1 MREIGRKLREA
12 REKKGMSLTEIQE
25 ITKIRLRY
33 LEAIESGELDVI
45 PGEVYR
51 KGFIS
56 NYANAVGL
64 DSEAIIKEYHRLKTT
79 DENPEEIK
87 PNNDNPVIMAENKTG
102 KPQTAPV
109 TKSDPPVRKASAQP
123 GTNPAPKTVIRLTF
137 KPGPSLFLTCGVL
150 LLILL
155 AFLFAHSRVKTN
167 VAVTPEGQGKPAAA
181 NVKKQSSITPEQNP
195 DQAKKPADHSDEPM
209 TTQQI
214 FPAPIT
220 VYAEFSSD
228 VWIQLK
234 SDGQMVYPDNGVT
247 FTSKSP
253 RQIWTARTEMVIR
266 MGNPA
271 GVKLL
276 LNGKDLGPLGDEGIP
291 KTITLTVNGI
301 TAP

>member
-25 ITKIRLRY
+25 FTKIRLRY

-64 DSEAIIKEYHRLKTT
+64 DSEAILKEYHRFKTT

-87 PNNDNPVIMAENKTG
+87 LNDNAASKADDKTE
-102 KPQTAPV
+102 KPQTTPV
-109 TKSDPPVRKASAQP
+109 AKSDPPARKDLSQP
-123 GTNPAPKTVIRLTF
+123 GLKPAPKAVIRLTF
-137 KPGPSLFLTCGVL
+137 KPGPPLFLTCGVL

-155 AFLFAHSRVKTN
+155 AFLFFHSRVKTN
-167 VAVTPEGQGKPAAA
+167 VAATHTGTGKPAAT
-181 NVKKQSSITPEQNP
+181 NVKKQPSIIPEQN
-195 DQAKKPADHSDEPM
+195 QAQVEKQADHSDEQM

-234 SDGQMVYPDNGVT
+234 SDGQMLYPDNGVT

-253 RQIWTARTEMVIR
+253 RQIWTARTEMAIR

-276 LNGKDLGPLGDEGIP
+276 LNGKDLGPLGEEGIP

>member
-25 ITKIRLRY
+25 FTKIRLRY

-64 DSEAIIKEYHRLKTT
+64 DSEAILKEYHRFKTT

-87 PNNDNPVIMAENKTG
+87 LNDHTASKADDKTE
-102 KPQTAPV
+102 KPQTKPV
-109 TKSDPPVRKASAQP
+109 SKSDPPARKDLSQP
-123 GTNPAPKTVIRLTF
+123 GLKPAPKTVIRLTF
-137 KPGPSLFLTCGVL
+137 KPGLPLFLTCGVL

-155 AFLFAHSRVKTN
+155 AFLFFHSRGKTN
-167 VAVTPEGQGKPAAA
+167 VAGTHVGTGKPAAT
-181 NVKKQSSITPEQNP
+181 NVKRQPSIIPEQN
-195 DQAKKPADHSDEPM
+195 QAQVEKPADHSDEPM

-234 SDGQMVYPDNGVT
+234 SDGQMLYPDNGVT

-276 LNGKDLGPLGDEGIP
+276 LNGKDLGPLGEEGIP